1 MVFFSLLIW
10 EKKYLEHQVLEN
22 QQKQADFN
30 SVHCLVEEL
39 ELRLQQEQTG
49 SHDLRSSLEAEKSR
63 GLEQQGQLEVE
74 LKAVSVL
81 KGELEETRLELQTTY
96 KNQDEL
102 KSQIHKLRYSKH
114 ACTPFKYTLSLV
126 VWLFVFWKM
135 FVCLSGWSWKMLR
148 LNIGPVYRHLRKSRL
163 EYRNCRRTFNSSDS
177 STNRQLSKTTK
188 HKRWTTFVMY

>member
-1 MVFFSLLIW
+1 MQHKLHKDGMFFAINLRKKVL
-10 EKKYLEHQVLEN
+10 EKQVLEN

-49 SHDLRSSLEAEKSR
+49 SHDLRSSLEAQKSR

-102 KSQIHKLRYSKH
+102 KSQIHKLRH
-114 ACTPFKYTLSLV
+114 AHP
-126 VWLFVFWKM
+126 
-135 FVCLSGWSWKMLR
+135 
-148 LNIGPVYRHLRKSRL
+148 LNIH
-163 EYRNCRRTFNSSDS
+163 C
-177 STNRQLSKTTK
+177 
-188 HKRWTTFVMY
+188 H